1 MAIMTG
7 RVTARI
13 GSGKGG
19 EVRAKEGRRQ
29 ISALGSSISEYSR
42 HKNPAN
48 SFALVSGSRS
58 GLHDEPHCTS
68 LVGDRGTCKA
78 RKLFLWRRE
87 ELPAK
92 LAQVHSEERM
102 EIMIARLVC
111 PVRVGV
117 GMAARKGARGCVRP
131 RAAGC
136 GWGENRAKKFFLRG
150 SFCGAEI
157 KMTQ

>member
-1 MAIMTG
+1 M
-7 RVTARI
+7 
-13 GSGKGG
+13 SGIEIFIDESGDFG
-19 EVRAKEGRRQ
+19 PYVDIRDVGD
-29 ISALGSSISEYSR
+29 SVSEYSR
-42 HKNPAN
+42 YKDPAN
-48 SFALVSGSRS
+48 SFALVSGSKS

-68 LVGDRGTCKA
+68 FVGDRGTCKA

-117 GMAARKGARGCVRP
+117 GMAAREMARKGAGGRAEARGGVEGRGGGGFLP
-131 RAAGC
+131 GGRRRG
-136 GWGENRAKKFFLRG
+136 GWGRDSGHIA
-150 SFCGAEI
+150 I
-157 KMTQ
+157 